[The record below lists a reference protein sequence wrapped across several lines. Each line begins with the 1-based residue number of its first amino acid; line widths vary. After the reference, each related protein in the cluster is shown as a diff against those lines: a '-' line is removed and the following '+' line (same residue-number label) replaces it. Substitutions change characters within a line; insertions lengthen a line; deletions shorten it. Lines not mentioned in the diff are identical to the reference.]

1 LPENTRSISPRL
13 YYRYHAEQVIF
24 TSELR
29 QKTLNS
35 LWWSAADNFG
45 VQLLLF
51 LINVIMARQVPPE
64 GYGLIAMLSIFMAI
78 AQSFVDSG
86 FSSALIQKQ
95 DAGEVHYSSIFYFN
109 IVMGL
114 VMAGLLCWASPYIA
128 SFYGQAILTPLA
140 CFMSLNLIIGSLGSV
155 PNSLMKKNLD
165 FRSQTIASLLSAVFS
180 GIIGIALALYG
191 WGVWSIAAQ
200 NVALT
205 LFRTV
210 FLWILGTWRP
220 TRSFSMSVLGEM
232 FGFGSRLL
240 AAGLIDV
247 IFTNLYQLVIGK
259 IFSARDLGFY
269 TQASR
274 IKQLPAGGLSA
285 IVSRVSFPVLALI
298 QNDPVQCRHALR
310 KAVGFL
316 GMVNFPL
323 TIGLAVCAQPVV
335 MVLLTNRWASVIP
348 YLQILCAVAL
358 FYPLQVINLN
368 VVTALGRSDLFF
380 RLEIWKKLLTVANI
394 IIAYR
399 WGVLGI
405 VYGQVIV
412 AFLSYLINSS
422 SSAELVGYSTW
433 DQARDL
439 SPYLLVSIIMGFLV
453 MLISYMVNLDYLL
466 LLTVQ
471 IVSGAVIYIGLC
483 RILRLE
489 VFMETQMVLLEA
501 AGALGVNLKK
511 KWIR

>member
-1 LPENTRSISPRL
+1 M
-13 YYRYHAEQVIF
+13 
-24 TSELR
+24 
-29 QKTLNS
+29 
-35 LWWSAADNFG
+35 
-45 VQLLLF
+45 LLF
-51 LINVIMARQVPPE
+51 LINVIMARQIMPE
-64 GYGLIAMLSIFMAI
+64 GYGLIAMLSIFMAV

-114 VMAGLLCWASPYIA
+114 IMAGLLCWLSPFIA

-165 FRSQTIASLLSAVFS
+165 FRSQTVASLLSAVLS
-180 GIIGIALALYG
+180 GMIGIAMAFYG

-205 LFRTV
+205 FFRTI
-210 FLWILGTWRP
+210 FLWVLGNWRP

-285 IVSRVSFPVLALI
+285 IVSRVTFPVLALI
-298 QNDPVQCRHALR
+298 QDNPVQCRYALR

-323 TIGLAVCAQPVV
+323 TTGIAVCAQPVV
-335 MVLLTNRWASVIP
+335 MVLLTDKWAPVIP

-368 VVTALGRSDLFF
+368 VLTALGRSDLFF

-394 IIAYR
+394 IITYR

-422 SSAELVGYSTW
+422 YSADLVGYSTW
-433 DQARDL
+433 DQVRDL
-439 SPYLLVSIIMGFLV
+439 SPYLLVASIMGILV
-453 MLISYMVNLDYLL
+453 MLIPYIVNLDYLPL
-466 LLTVQ
+466 LIVQ
-471 IVSGAVIYIGLC
+471 MASGAAIYIGLC
-483 RILRLE
+483 RSLRLG
-489 VFMETQMVLLEA
+489 VFMETQTVLLEA
-501 AGALGVNLKK
+501 AGTLGVNLM